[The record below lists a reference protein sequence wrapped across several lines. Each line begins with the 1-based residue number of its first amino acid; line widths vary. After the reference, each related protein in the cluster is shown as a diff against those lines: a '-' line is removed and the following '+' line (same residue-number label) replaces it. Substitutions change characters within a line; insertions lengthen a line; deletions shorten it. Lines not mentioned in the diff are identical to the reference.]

1 MESIV
6 GKILFDRYR
15 IIQELNRDEVST
27 VYLAEDL
34 EQRDRSSCEI
44 ERILPQYDREVLG
57 AKSWQKVRQT
67 LMEQGNLLQDI
78 SQHPQIPQVLA
89 YFECDREFYLVR
101 EHIEGESLAQKLER
115 SRRVGGASS
124 PITEAEAVSWLQ
136 EILSVLEFIHQAG
149 IIHLNIQPSSLVQH
163 QDGSK
168 YLINF
173 AGIKYA
179 IAGDRASLPAIAN
192 PDFIATQPS
201 AKPDYSSDIYAL
213 GKTIIYAL
221 TGKVARAIR
230 AKSEALENSTELL
243 RADPIP
249 TAEITPQFANVL
261 NKMVG
266 ERAAVRYQSAA
277 EVLAELDFNQNVVTL
292 PPPFFDPSYFVPKPS
307 AKRSKFSWAAIASR
321 SKGVR
326 QIIWFLLALPFIIAA
341 IIIFIGIDKNS
352 ERNFISYTNNDYQFD
367 IKYPPGWT
375 RQELNDPITGE
386 IVVFTSP
393 LESDSD
399 LFREKV
405 YLATEYL
412 PSEPITLDEY
422 SQLVL
427 ERIELANN
435 SEILSDFTL
444 EIDGLPA
451 RAIVYSRQ
459 EKELQLRQMEVFTIK
474 NDRIYLAIYNAQQ
487 AKFDKFLD
495 TVEQIID
502 SWAIN

>member
-6 GKILFDRYR
+6 GKILCDRYR
-15 IIQELNRDEVST
+15 IIQELNRDQVST

-57 AKSWQKVRQT
+57 AKSWRKVRQT
-67 LMEQGNLLQDI
+67 LMEQGNLLQSI

-101 EHIEGESLAQKLER
+101 EHLEGESLAQKTER
-115 SRRVGGASS
+115 S
-124 PITEAEAVSWLQ
+124 PISEAEAVSWLQ
-136 EILSVLEFIHQAG
+136 EILTVLEFIHQAG

-179 IAGDRASLPAIAN
+179 IAGGRASLRAIAN
-192 PDFIATQPS
+192 PDFMATQPS

-221 TGKVARAIR
+221 TGRVAGAIR
-230 AKSEALENSTELL
+230 AKTEALESDTESLEVE
-243 RADPIP
+243 PIP
-249 TAEITPQFANVL
+249 TAQIAPQLANVL

-266 ERAAVRYQSAA
+266 KRAAVGDRSAA
-277 EVLAELDFNQNVVTL
+277 EVLTELDFDRNVVTL
-292 PPPFFDPSYFVPKPS
+292 PPPFFDPDYFVAKPS
-307 AKRSKFSWAAIASR
+307 AKKSKFSRATIASR
-321 SKGVR
+321 FKGVR
-326 QIIWFLLALPFIIAA
+326 RVIWFLLALPFAIAA

-367 IKYPPGWT
+367 IKYPPNWT

-435 SEILSDFTL
+435 SEIRSNFAL

-459 EKELQLRQMEVFTIK
+459 EGGLQLKQMEVFTIK
-474 NDRIYLAIYNAQQ
+474 NDRIYLAIYTAQQ
-487 AKFDKFLD
+487 AKFDQFLD
-495 TVEQIID
+495 TADRIID

>member
-6 GKILFDRYR
+6 GKILCDRYR
-15 IIQELNRDEVST
+15 IIQELNRDGVST

-57 AKSWQKVRQT
+57 AKSWRKVRQT
-67 LMEQGNLLQDI
+67 LMEQGNLLQNI
-78 SQHPQIPQVLA
+78 SQHRQIPQVLA

-101 EHIEGESLAQKLER
+101 EHIEGETLAQQVER
-115 SRRVGGASS
+115 S
-124 PITEAEAVSWLQ
+124 PISEAEAVSWLQ

-179 IAGDRASLPAIAN
+179 IAGERASLTAIAN
-192 PDFIATQPS
+192 PDFMATQPS
-201 AKPDYSSDIYAL
+201 AKPDFSSDIYAL

-221 TGKVARAIR
+221 TSKVAGAIR
-230 AKSEALENSTELL
+230 AKSAALENTTESLE
-243 RADPIP
+243 AEPIP
-249 TAEITPQFANVL
+249 TAQIAPQLANVL

-266 ERAAVRYQSAA
+266 ERAVGYRSAA
-277 EVLAELDFNQNVVTL
+277 EVLAELDFDRNVVTL
-292 PPPFFDPSYFVPKPS
+292 PPPFLDPAYFGPKPS
-307 AKRSKFSWAAIASR
+307 AERSKFSWAAIASR

-326 QIIWFLLALPFIIAA
+326 RVLWFLLALPFAIAA
-341 IIIFIGIDKNS
+341 ILIFIGIDKNS
-352 ERNFISYTNNDYQFD
+352 ERNFITYTNNDYQFD

-393 LESDSD
+393 AESDSD
-399 LFREKV
+399 LFLEKV
-405 YLATEYL
+405 YLTIEYL

-427 ERIELANN
+427 ERIELTDN
-435 SEILSDFTL
+435 SEIRSDFSL
-444 EIDGLPA
+444 KINGLPA

-459 EKELQLRQMEVFTIK
+459 EGELQLRQMEVFTIK
-474 NDRIYLAIYNAQQ
+474 NDRIYLAIYTAQQ

-495 TVEQIID
+495 TADRIID

>member
-6 GKILFDRYR
+6 GKILCDRYR
-15 IIQELNRDEVST
+15 IIQELNRDQVST

-57 AKSWQKVRQT
+57 AKSWRKVRQT
-67 LMEQGNLLQDI
+67 LMEQGNLLQSI

-101 EHIEGESLAQKLER
+101 EHIEGESLAQKTER
-115 SRRVGGASS
+115 S
-124 PITEAEAVSWLQ
+124 PISEAEAVSWLQ
-136 EILSVLEFIHQAG
+136 EILTVLEFIHQAG

-179 IAGDRASLPAIAN
+179 IAGGRASLRAIAN
-192 PDFIATQPS
+192 PDFMATQPS

-221 TGKVARAIR
+221 TGRVAGAIR
-230 AKSEALENSTELL
+230 AKSEALESDTESLEVE
-243 RADPIP
+243 PIP
-249 TAEITPQFANVL
+249 TAQIAPQLANVL

-266 ERAAVRYQSAA
+266 KRAAVGDRSAA
-277 EVLAELDFNQNVVTL
+277 EVLTELDFERNVVTL
-292 PPPFFDPSYFVPKPS
+292 PPPFFDPDYFVAKPS
-307 AKRSKFSWAAIASR
+307 AKKSKFSRATIASR
-321 SKGVR
+321 FKGVR
-326 QIIWFLLALPFIIAA
+326 RVIWFLLALPFAIAA

-367 IKYPPGWT
+367 IKYPPNWT

-435 SEILSDFTL
+435 SEIRSNFAL

-459 EKELQLRQMEVFTIK
+459 EGGLQLKQMEVFTIK
-474 NDRIYLAIYNAQQ
+474 NDRIYLAIYTAQQ
-487 AKFDKFLD
+487 AKFDQFLD
-495 TVEQIID
+495 TADRIID